1 MWEGCTNRVAVAGTV
16 SALLL
21 TLAAC
26 WASSRS
32 VSSGV
37 ISSWVVFE
45 LSRGPIELRVA
56 PRAAP
61 RPLPT
66 HEPYSTQPLGH
77 LASPRYQAICPLEGS
92 QQRACVLGAYNAS
105 GPGPLQSCTPDS
117 LRRWNG
123 KGRWFRDE
131 DGHYRCKPMRFK
143 SDVTIH

>member
-16 SALLL
+16 SAFLL

-26 WASSRS
+26 WAYSRS

-61 RPLPT
+61 GPLPT
-66 HEPYSTQPLGH
+66 HEAYSTQLRGH
-77 LASPRYQAICPLEGS
+77 LASPRYQAICPSEGS

-105 GPGPLQSCTPDS
+105 GPGQLQSCTPDS
-117 LRRWNG
+117 LRRWDG
-123 KGRWFRDE
+123 KGRWFRGE
-131 DGHYRCKPMRFK
+131 DGHYRCKPMRCK
-143 SDVTIH
+143 SHVTIQ